1 MSDGRSTSAAELTG
15 EAITFHRRGELD
27 QAEGRYLA
35 ALAVNPRHFEALHL
49 LGVVRLQQSD
59 LAQAIALIGEALQLR
74 PDAGDA
80 LCDLGAALA
89 FANRHEEA
97 LDCLGNALA
106 VRPNDAE
113 LLNQRGKVAL
123 ALDRLDVASADFER
137 ALVLSPGFADALFNL
152 GNLQAR
158 ERRFEEA
165 LASYNGVLSIDG
177 TRWEAFN
184 NRGNVLRT
192 LGRFDEALQA
202 YGAAI
207 AAARNEATPYFNRGG
222 VLFDLQRVQD
232 ALADFDAA
240 VARQPDY
247 VEAIHA
253 RGCALRFLRRH
264 AEAAESFAEVLRLNP
279 DFPNALG
286 DAIHARMQI
295 CDWTGYEEAVRSLD
309 EGALEGRLRSVP
321 FVLLVHLGNPI
332 AQLACARTYAR
343 ANYSVE
349 PLPRRP
355 RSVRHDRIRLAY
367 VSSQFHEHA
376 GAHLIAELLE
386 RHDRHRFSLLG
397 MSIGPDDSGAM
408 RERLMR
414 SCDEFIDVRSLT
426 DADAAA
432 LLRYREVDIA
442 IDLSGY
448 VEYARP
454 GILALRPAPIQVSF
468 LGYPGTTGAEFI
480 DYLIADSVVVPA
492 AHEGHFS
499 ESVVRLPGS
508 YQVNDSRRRIGEGVP
523 TRAEAGLPGEGFVF
537 CCFNNVSKIT
547 PFVFDVWMRLLR
559 NVDGSVFWLLDGGPV
574 AGHKLRGEAE
584 ARSVDPRRLVFAPKL
599 PVAEHLARHR
609 LADLGLD
616 TLPCNAHVTA
626 SDALWAGLPL
636 LTCSGETFASR
647 VAASLLHALNL
658 PELVTASLAEYEA
671 RAITLARSPSALQSV
686 REKLAR
692 ERSQGPLFDTE
703 LYRRH
708 IEAAYGTMWQMHL
721 RGEAPRPFTVQRM
734 A

>member
-1 MSDGRSTSAAELTG
+1 MSDGRSRSAAELTG

-97 LDCLGNALA
+97 LDCLGKALA

-152 GNLQAR
+152 GNLQAM
-158 ERRFEEA
+158 ERRCEEA

-343 ANYSVE
+343 ANYSAE

-367 VSSQFHEHA
+367 VSSKFHEHA

-397 MSIGPDDSGAM
+397 MSIGPDDFGEM
-408 RERLMR
+408 RKRLMR
-414 SCDEFIDVRSLT
+414 SFDEFIDVRSLT
-426 DADAAA
+426 DAEAAA

-523 TRAEAGLPGEGFVF
+523 TRAEAGLPSEGFVF

-547 PFVFDVWMRLLR
+547 PSVFDVWMRLLR
-559 NVDGSVFWLLDGGPV
+559 NVDGSVFWLLDGGAV

-599 PVAEHLARHR
+599 PAAEHLARHR